1 MVGMKL
7 RHPYVPNGETPLM
20 SQAYKIVPGV
30 DEFTAAREHYSYV
43 VQCLQSQEMRHLEH
57 GAIEQFVW
65 HEGTELLRRL
75 LQGHLDL
82 RCRRETRRNSVVGCD
97 GVGRSHLRE
106 GCKRGLMTLFGEVD
120 VRRKGYGG
128 RGVCSVYPLDAELN
142 LPADQYSHGLYRR
155 TSEEVSR
162 HSFDDAV
169 EQVEKTTGGK
179 VPKRQAQTLAKEV
192 SRDFEAFY
200 EGRAVK
206 EVEAT
211 PDPLVMSVD
220 GKGVVMRPSGLREAT
235 RRAAQRDTHKLKTR
249 LCQGEKR
256 SRKRMAT
263 VATVYS
269 VAQHP
274 RTAEQIMGLQ
284 ERDGPA
290 PRPRDKR
297 VWASVERE
305 MSQVIEEQFRE
316 ALRRDPKN
324 KRPWAVL
331 LDGNETQLDLV
342 EAEAKRRGVTVTI
355 TVDFIHVLEYVWK
368 AAYCFHGSGTEE
380 AEQWVGERALR
391 ILHGKSSDVA
401 GGMRRSATLQGL
413 SSKDRAAVDDCA
425 NYLLKY
431 RDHLRYDENL
441 RRGLPIATGVI
452 EGACRHLVNDRMEI
466 TGARWGLP
474 GAETIL
480 KLRSLRSSG
489 DLDEYWE
496 FHRARALDRNH
507 ASYYENR
514 ELPKVA

>member
-1 MVGMKL
+1 MN
-7 RHPYVPNGETPLM
+7 R
-20 SQAYKIVPGV
+20 AYKIVTGL
-30 DEFTAAREHYSYV
+30 DEFTAAREQFGSL
-43 VQCLQSQEMRHLEH
+43 VQHLQAQETQHLEH
-57 GAIEQFVW
+57 GAIEQFLW

-82 RCRRETRRNSVVGCD
+82 RCRGESRRDAIVGCD
-97 GVGRSHLRE
+97 GVERTHLRE
-106 GCKRGLMTLFGEVD
+106 GCERGLMTLFGEVE
-120 VRRKGYGG
+120 VRRKGYGA
-128 RGVCSVYPLDAELN
+128 RGVCSVFPLDAELN
-142 LPADQYSHGLYRR
+142 LPAHNYSHGLCRR
-155 TSEEVSR
+155 MSKEVSR

-169 EQVEKTTGGK
+169 EQVDKTTGGK
-179 VPKRQAQTLAKEV
+179 VPKRQAQAMAKEV

-200 EGRAVK
+200 EGRSLE

-235 RRAAQRDTHKLKTR
+235 RRAAERDTHKLKTR

-256 SRKRMAT
+256 NRKRMAT

-269 VAQHP
+269 VAEHP
-274 RTAEQIMGLQ
+274 RTAEQIMGLE

-316 ALRRDPKN
+316 ALMRDPKN

-331 LDGNETQLDLV
+331 LDGNETQLGLV
-342 EAEAKRRGVTVTI
+342 EAAAKRHGVAVTI

-368 AAYCFHGSGTEE
+368 AAYCFHGSGTQE
-380 AEQWVGERALR
+380 AEQWVAERALR

-401 GGMRRSATLQGL
+401 AGMRRSATLQGL
-413 SSKDRAAVDDCA
+413 SSKNRAAVDDCA
-425 NYLLKY
+425 DYLIKY
-431 RDHLRYDENL
+431 RKYLRYDENL

-474 GAETIL
+474 GAEAIL

-489 DLDEYWE
+489 DLDQYWE
-496 FHRARALDRNH
+496 FHQARALERNH
-507 ASYYENR
+507 ASRYANR
-514 ELPKVA
+514 ELPKAA